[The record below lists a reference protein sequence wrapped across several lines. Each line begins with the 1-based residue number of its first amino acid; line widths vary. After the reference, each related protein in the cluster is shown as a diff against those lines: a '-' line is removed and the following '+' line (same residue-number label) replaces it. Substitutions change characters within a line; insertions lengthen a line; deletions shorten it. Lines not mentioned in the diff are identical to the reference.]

1 MSRITT
7 IRESIKNNKKRSIA
21 IAAAGLIAVSCM
33 GAPVAMSLF
42 SGSDSAA
49 THVAAGHVEIH
60 VTKALSASNLLPGT
74 SKSVPITLDNSKSS
88 AGVNFSISDVA
99 GLSVNNPGG
108 SDLSKLTISIVDS
121 KGSVVYGPVAA
132 NAVKT
137 GALKGVS
144 APAGGSWSGNVVWS
158 LAADAGNEYQD
169 VAVYYSAVTF
179 AGTQATGALS
189 PLGS

>member
-1 MSRITT
+1 MSKINT
-7 IRESIKNNKKRSIA
+7 IRESIKNNKKRSVA
-21 IAAAGLIAVSCM
+21 IAAAGLIAIGCTTGAVST
-33 GAPVAMSLF
+33 ALF

-74 SKSVPITLDNSKSS
+74 SKSVPLTIDNSKSTS
-88 AGVNFSISDVA
+88 AVNISISDVA

-108 SDLSKLTISIVDS
+108 SDLSKLTVSIVDS
-121 KGSVVYGPVAA
+121 KGNVVYGPVAA

-137 GALKGVS
+137 GALKGAS
-144 APAGGSWSGNVVWS
+144 APAGGSWSGNVVWA

-179 AGTQATGALS
+179 AGTQVTGALS